1 MPAKEKLIREVRLF
15 EKYIRCVWPIH
26 RRLARK
32 HLTPRCN
39 RCILPASYAPLVD
52 GLCPHCREEQ
62 AVRRP
67 ASAKPKERWQ
77 AEFDGR
83 MRALI
88 AEGERPYHVMLLFSG
103 GKDSSYMLQRMLQSY
118 PGLRILAVTVDN
130 TFMSPVAMENIQEII
145 RRLGVDHMTMRPKAA
160 TMEKMFRYALL
171 HLNDKGCAGTVDQFD
186 GDFFSDL
193 ARNLAAKL
201 EIPYIV
207 CGLSP
212 AQVENILGL
221 RTYITAPEDEARARE
236 EVAGIR
242 LRDLFDAEEMKYWWN
257 GPAWPADRRPRMLF
271 PFYIW
276 DLDEA
281 FIKQEVLRLGLMP
294 RGDESPLITNHQLSP
309 LMGIVDMV
317 TFGYS
322 SFEPEFAGMV
332 RQGKADRKYWL
343 YMFET
348 IEYAA
353 RTGRF
358 LGAAVDAALAR
369 LSLTRQDVGIKGGG
383 HGTAHN
389 LRNLAGVVGPACQGD
404 AIGRRLCGKE
414 QLGPVAKDPLGTVS

>member
-1 MPAKEKLIREVRLF
+1 MPGKEKLIREVRLF
-15 EKYIRCVWPIH
+15 EKYIRYVWPIH
-26 RRLARK
+26 RRLVRK
-32 HLTPRCN
+32 QLTPRCI
-39 RCILPASYAPLVD
+39 RCILPASYAPLED
-52 GLCPHCREEQ
+52 GMCPHCREEQ
-62 AVRRP
+62 INPVP
-67 ASAKPKERWQ
+67 PFPKQKERMQ
-77 AEFDGR
+77 AEFDNR

-88 AEGERPYHVMLLFSG
+88 TECDRPYHVMLLFSG
-103 GKDSSYMLQRMLQSY
+103 GKDSSYLLQRMLQTY

-145 RRLGVDHMTMRPKAA
+145 RRLGVDHMTMRPRAA
-160 TMEKMFRYALL
+160 TMEKMYRYALT
-171 HLNDKGCAGTVDQFD
+171 HLNAKGCSGTVDQFD

-193 ARNLAAKL
+193 ARNLAANL
-201 EIPYIV
+201 RIPYIV

-221 RTYITAPEDEARARE
+221 RTYITASEDEARPRE
-236 EVAGIR
+236 VVAGIR

-257 GPAWPADRRPRMLF
+257 GPAWPAEQRPRMLF

-276 DLDEA
+276 DLDEM

-294 RGDESPLITNHQLSP
+294 RGDESPLITNHQLIP

-332 RQGKADRKYWL
+332 RQGKADRKHWL
-343 YMFET
+343 YSFET
-348 IEYAA
+348 LEYAA
-353 RTGRF
+353 KTGRF
-358 LGAAVDAALAR
+358 LGAAVDEALAR

-383 HGTAHN
+383 HDAAYKV
-389 LRNLAGVVGPACQGD
+389 RKPAGVVGAARAGD
-404 AIGRRLCGKE
+404 AGGRRVHGEE
-414 QLGPVAKDPLGTVS
+414 QRGPVAKDNLEAVS